1 MSQIESGSDYDKAGR
16 ALLQSIIA
24 GGGEVQN
31 RASLGAK
38 VPIQLFQALRLI
50 GLGSSIERMV
60 GGGARALIYQSGSRV
75 GQVLGEL
82 VLPRAG
88 RDLAAYLGLVR
99 EVCLTLSIGQVSL
112 EKQDASRDLLTL
124 RVDECVSCAGISGV
138 SAPICHFEAGMVGG
152 LVKIFVG
159 REVRAVETRCNAVGD
174 NTCAIDVTVLGGNAG

>member
-1 MSQIESGSDYDKAGR
+1 MSDTEAGSDYDKAGK

-31 RASLGAK
+31 RANLGAM

-60 GGGARALIYQSGSRV
+60 GGGARALIYQSGARL
-75 GQVLGEL
+75 GQVLGDL

-88 RDLAAYLGLVR
+88 RDLGAYLGLVR
-99 EVCLTLSIGQVSL
+99 EVCLSLSIGQVSL
-112 EKQDASRDLLTL
+112 EQQDSGHDRLTL

-138 SAPICHFEAGMVGG
+138 VAPICHFEAGLVGG
-152 LVKIFVG
+152 LVKVFV
-159 REVRAVETRCNAVGD
+159 RRDVRAVETRCNAVGD
-174 NTCAIDVTVLGGNAG
+174 KTCAIDVTVLGGNGG